1 MVAKDKTIG
10 VIMGGPSREAEV
22 SRRTGKAVAEALR
35 SLGYAVVEIEYDPP
49 RLAEQLREA
58 GVETVFLALHGKY
71 GEDGT
76 IQGAMELMG
85 MPYTGSG
92 VMSSA
97 ITMDKI
103 MSSRLFQAAGIRM
116 AASHPYF
123 YQDDGGLEAIEE
135 DLLRRFRFPFVLK
148 PACEG
153 STIGIEIVRSREDL
167 PDALR
172 RVFRIEARILAEA
185 YLDGEE
191 FTVSVLNGQALPV
204 IQICPHSGA
213 YDYYSKYTRGA
224 TEYIVPAPIPEALAE
239 EMKQMALVGY
249 RMAEC
254 RGAVRFDFRTD
265 CRGVPYLLE
274 ANSIPG
280 MTATSLVPKAAQ
292 AAGMDFPHLCEAIL
306 QGAGTGKV

>member
-1 MVAKDKTIG
+1 MITKDKTIG

-35 SLGYAVVEIEYDPP
+35 SLGYPVVEVEYDPP
-49 RLAEQLREA
+49 RLAEQLQKA
-58 GVETVFLALHGKY
+58 GVEVAFLALHGKY

-116 AASHPYF
+116 ADSHPYF
-123 YQDDGGLEAIEE
+123 QEDGSLEAIEE
-135 DLLRRFRFPFVLK
+135 DLLRRFCFPFVLK

-153 STIGIEIVRSREDL
+153 STIGIEIVRRREEL
-167 PDALR
+167 SEALR
-172 RVFRIEARILAEA
+172 RVFRIEARILAET

-224 TEYIVPAPIPEALAE
+224 TEYIVPAPVPEALAE
-239 EMKQMALVGY
+239 EMKQMALDGY
-249 RMAEC
+249 RTAEC

-265 CRGVPYLLE
+265 RRGVPYLLE

>member
-1 MVAKDKTIG
+1 MITKDKKIG
-10 VIMGGPSREAEV
+10 VIMGGPSHEAEV

-35 SLGYAVVEIEYDPP
+35 SLGYPVVEVEYDPP
-49 RLAEQLREA
+49 RLAEQLQKA
-58 GVETVFLALHGKY
+58 GVEVAFLALHGKY

-85 MPYTGSG
+85 IPYTGSG

-116 AASHPYF
+116 ADSHPYF
-123 YQDDGGLEAIEE
+123 REDSSLEAIEE

-153 STIGIEIVRSREDL
+153 STIGIKIVRSREEL
-167 PDALR
+167 PEALR
-172 RVFRIEARILAEA
+172 RVFRIEARILAET

-224 TEYIVPAPIPEALAE
+224 TEYIVPAPVPEALAE
-239 EMKQMALVGY
+239 EMKQMALDGY
-249 RMAEC
+249 RTAEC

-265 CRGVPYLLE
+265 RRGMPYLLE

>member
-1 MVAKDKTIG
+1 MVTKDKTIG

-35 SLGYAVVEIEYDPP
+35 SLGYPVVEVEYDPP
-49 RLAEQLREA
+49 RLAEQLQKA
-58 GVETVFLALHGKY
+58 GVEVAFLALHGKY

-116 AASHPYF
+116 ADSHPYF
-123 YQDDGGLEAIEE
+123 REDSSLEAIEE

-153 STIGIEIVRSREDL
+153 STIGIEIVRSRETL
-167 PDALR
+167 PEALR
-172 RVFRIEARILAEA
+172 RVFWIEARILAET

-224 TEYIVPAPIPEALAE
+224 TEYIVPAPVPEALAE
-239 EMKQMALVGY
+239 EMKQMALDGY
-249 RMAEC
+249 RTAEC

-265 CRGVPYLLE
+265 RRGVPYLLE